1 LRLDPE
7 WVSLSAEPEEISS
20 ESCGMIN
27 LHLFSAFLAITTV
40 LILTPGPIVTLVIS
54 TGATQG
60 VRAALATVA
69 GTTLGN
75 AVLLAAI
82 ALGLDWVLANAAVLF
97 DALRWTGALYLI
109 YLGVTAWRKSGESG
123 AALVPSRRVHF
134 ARGLLVALTNPKTIV
149 FFTAF
154 LPQFVDPKLPAA
166 PQLAAM
172 CAVTVIF
179 AGVSDCAYALAS
191 GYGKAWF
198 LKPGRT
204 KWLGRASGAVLI
216 AGGVWLSLARR
227 STAS

>member
-1 LRLDPE
+1 
-7 WVSLSAEPEEISS
+7 
-20 ESCGMIN
+20 MN
-27 LHLFSAFLAITTV
+27 FQLFGAFVVITTV

-82 ALGLDWVLANAAVLF
+82 ALGLDWVLANAAVVF
-97 DALRWTGALYLI
+97 NALRWTGALYLI
-109 YLGVTAWRKSGESG
+109 YLGVKAWRGSASE
-123 AALVPSRRVHF
+123 AEPAPPNPRVHF
-134 ARGLLVALTNPKTIV
+134 GRGVLVALTNPKTIV

-172 CAVTVIF
+172 CVVTVLF
-179 AGVSDCAYALAS
+179 AGLSDTAYALAS
-191 GYGKAWF
+191 GYGRAWF
-198 LKPGRT
+198 QRPGRQ
-204 KWLGRASGAVLI
+204 KWLARASGSVLI
-216 AGGVWLSLARR
+216 AGGIWLSFARR
-227 STAS
+227 PTP

>member
-1 LRLDPE
+1 MNFE
-7 WVSLSAEPEEISS
+7 
-20 ESCGMIN
+20 
-27 LHLFSAFLAITTV
+27 LFGAFLFVTTI

-75 AVLLAAI
+75 AILLAAV
-82 ALGLDWVLANAAVLF
+82 ALGLSWVLANALILF
-97 DALRWTGALYLI
+97 EALRWTGALYLI
-109 YLGVTAWRKSGESG
+109 YLGVKAWRS
-123 AALVPSRRVHF
+123 AAKDFDAPSPDRRVHF

-172 CAVTVIF
+172 CAVTVVF
-179 AGVSDCAYALAS
+179 AGLSDTAYAFAS
-191 GYGKAWF
+191 GYGRAWF

-204 KWLGRASGAVLI
+204 KWLARASGSVLI
-216 AGGVWLSLARR
+216 AGGIWLSFARR
-227 STAS
+227 PTP